1 MHKQRYS
8 MKKSRTMIFIVLSA
22 LTLLTPVI
30 FGKLDAHFS
39 TDGVE
44 EAKAFP
50 SVTVKTILNGEAQ
63 AGFEDYVQQ
72 NLPGKP
78 LMVRLRNQ
86 ITFSLLR
93 TTPNNN
99 YSMNQDLNLFTWG
112 NVSSYMQYN
121 EPVSDEYTRGLVEK
135 IERLEKL
142 ASDNGIQLF
151 VFVTPCK
158 VRYCEEELPWVD
170 QVMAPE
176 KTEGNYEKLIRDLE
190 SSGLKYFD
198 SIDYINSHKEEF
210 DSRVPLFYRT
220 SVHWSVYVGNLVGAA
235 FGDYIE
241 AESGYDL
248 PELSITARPCEEPV
262 YPDSDAFNTFN
273 LLQKSYDQYYEPV
286 IEVTDAATDAPGM
299 LCRGG
304 SFMGQSLSAIIR
316 NHYFGKNVYMENDQ
330 IFTEEFGEKEIF
342 HDYND
347 VDMKEYLKD
356 IDILILEVNEP
367 SIPSMSF
374 GFIDYVLEHPEVLSQ
389 EE

>member
-1 MHKQRYS
+1 
-8 MKKSRTMIFIVLSA
+8 MKKTRDVVFIA
-22 LTLLTPVI
+22 LAAVTLLMPVI
-30 FGKLDAHFS
+30 FGKLDRYFS
-39 TDGVE
+39 TSGVE
-44 EAKAFP
+44 DANPLPEMTWEHVL
-50 SVTVKTILNGEAQ
+50 SGEAQ
-63 AGFEDYVQQ
+63 TAFEKYMEQ

-86 ITFSLLR
+86 ITFSALG
-93 TTPNNN
+93 TSPNNN
-99 YSMNQDLNLFTWG
+99 YSMNRDRNLFTWG
-112 NVSSYMQYN
+112 NVSSYLQYN
-121 EPVSDEYTRGLVEK
+121 EPVSEEYAKNLVAK
-135 IERLEKL
+135 IQKVEEL
-142 ASDNGIQLF
+142 AAQQGIQTF
-151 VFVTPCK
+151 VYVTPCK

-170 QVMAPE
+170 KMMAPE
-176 KTEGNYEKLIRDLE
+176 RGTGNYERLMAELE
-190 SSGLKYFD
+190 GSGLNYFD
-198 SIDYINSHKEEF
+198 SIDYINSHRQEF
-210 DSRVPLFYRT
+210 DSQVPLFYRT

-235 FGDYIE
+235 LGDYIE
-241 AESGYDL
+241 EVSGYNL

-286 IEVTDAATDAPGM
+286 IQVTDSETDAPGM

-304 SFMGQSLSAIIR
+304 SFMGQSLSAVIR

-330 IFTEEFGEKEIF
+330 IFTDEFGALEVF

-347 VDMKEYLKD
+347 VDMKGYFKD
-356 IDILILEVNEP
+356 IDLLILEVNEP